1 MPHPSMRRGPTPR
14 RFDHGEPIAAIDT
27 RPMLFV
33 ALFIAVVFLLA
44 ASQTRT
50 HALLVELPQGF
61 APPDFAPPYMVVS
74 LAEGGEIKLDGAPVP
89 LAGLAAAIRAKAFAL
104 PIVLLRAQPDTA
116 YDLVA
121 HTLDH
126 ISEAGVAPE
135 DICFDAAQLE
145 GSGNFNKSFY
155 PSTTTIVP
163 ETEPRPPHDL
173 RPLFEARH
181 GGCELFL
188 ERAPRV

>member
-1 MPHPSMRRGPTPR
+1 MPHPSLRRGPVPR
-14 RFDHGEPIAAIDT
+14 RFDHGEPIRAIDT

-33 ALFIAVVFLLA
+33 ALFVALVFLLA

-50 HALLVELPQGF
+50 HALLVELPQGS
-61 APPDFAPPYMVVS
+61 APPDFAPPYMVVN
-74 LAEGGEIKLDGAPVP
+74 LAKDGNLMLDGASVP
-89 LAGLAAAIRAKAFAL
+89 LAGLAAAIRAKAFDL
-104 PIVLLRAQPDTA
+104 PIVLLRAPPDTA

-121 HTLDH
+121 HTLDQ

-135 DICFDAAQLE
+135 DICFDRAQLE
-145 GSGNFNKSFY
+145 GSGSFNKSFY
-155 PSTTTIVP
+155 PSTTTVVP
-163 ETEPRPPHDL
+163 KTEPRPPHDL

-188 ERAPRV
+188 EQAPRA

>member
-1 MPHPSMRRGPTPR
+1 MPHPLLRRGPMPR
-14 RFDHGEPIAAIDT
+14 RFDHGEPISAIDT

-33 ALFIAVVFLLA
+33 VMLVAILFLLA

-74 LAEGGEIKLDGAPVP
+74 LAEGGDLALDGIPVP
-89 LAGLAAAIRAKAFAL
+89 LAGLAAAIRAKAFDL

-116 YDLVA
+116 YDRVA
-121 HTLDH
+121 HVLDQ

-135 DICFDAAQLE
+135 DICFDGRQLE

-155 PSTTTIVP
+155 TPQP
-163 ETEPRPPHDL
+163 QPRGPEPRPPHDL

-188 ERAPRV
+188 EQAPRV

>member
-1 MPHPSMRRGPTPR
+1 MPHPSLRRRPALR
-14 RFDHGEPIAAIDT
+14 RFDHGEPIRAIDT

-50 HALLVELPQGF
+50 HALLVELPQGS
-61 APPDFAPPYMVVS
+61 APPDFAPPYMVVT
-74 LAEGGEIKLDGAPVP
+74 LAEGGKVALDGAPVP
-89 LAGLAAAIRAKAFAL
+89 LADLSAAIRAKAFKL
-104 PIVLLRAQPDTA
+104 PIVLLRAEPETA

-121 HTLDH
+121 HVLDQ
-126 ISEAGVAPE
+126 ISEAGVAAE
-135 DICFDAAQLE
+135 DICFDRAQLK
-145 GSGNFNKSFY
+145 GSGSFNKSFY

-163 ETEPRPPHDL
+163 KTAPRPPHDL

-188 ERAPRV
+188 EQAPRV

>member
-1 MPHPSMRRGPTPR
+1 MPHPSLRRGPMPR
-14 RFDHGEPIAAIDT
+14 RFDHGEPIRAIDT

-44 ASQTRT
+44 ASQMRT

-74 LAEGGEIKLDGAPVP
+74 LAEGGDVALDGAPVSR
-89 LAGLAAAIRAKAFAL
+89 ADLAAAIRDKAFDL

-121 HTLDH
+121 QTLDQ

-135 DICFDAAQLE
+135 DICFDGAQLE
-145 GSGNFNKSFY
+145 GSGSFNKSFY
-155 PSTTTIVP
+155 PSTTTLVP
-163 ETEPRPPHDL
+163 KTAPRPPHDL

-188 ERAPRV
+188 EQAPRV

>member
-1 MPHPSMRRGPTPR
+1 MPHPSMRRDPTPR

-27 RPMLFV
+27 RPTLFV

-50 HALLVELPQGF
+50 HALLVELPQGS
-61 APPDFAPPYMVVS
+61 APPAFAPPYVVVS
-74 LAEGGEIKLDGAPVP
+74 LVEGGEVALDGAPVP
-89 LAGLAAAIRAKAFAL
+89 LAGLAAAIRAKALEL

-116 YDLVA
+116 YDHVA
-121 HTLDH
+121 HVLDA

-135 DICFDAAQLE
+135 DICFDAAKLE
-145 GSGNFNKSFY
+145 GSGDFAKSFY
-155 PSTTTIVP
+155 PSDVIIVP
-163 ETEPRPPHDL
+163 KSEYREPHDL

-181 GGCELFL
+181 GGCELFIKQ
-188 ERAPRV
+188 APRV

>member
-1 MPHPSMRRGPTPR
+1 MPR
-14 RFDHGEPIAAIDT
+14 RFDHGEPIRAIDT

-74 LAEGGEIKLDGAPVP
+74 LAEGGDLALDGIPVP
-89 LAGLAAAIRAKAFAL
+89 LAGLAAAIRAKAFDL

-116 YDLVA
+116 YDRVA
-121 HTLDH
+121 HVLDQ

-135 DICFDAAQLE
+135 DICFDGRQLE

-155 PSTTTIVP
+155 TPQP
-163 ETEPRPPHDL
+163 QPRGPEPRPPHDL

-188 ERAPRV
+188 EQAPRV